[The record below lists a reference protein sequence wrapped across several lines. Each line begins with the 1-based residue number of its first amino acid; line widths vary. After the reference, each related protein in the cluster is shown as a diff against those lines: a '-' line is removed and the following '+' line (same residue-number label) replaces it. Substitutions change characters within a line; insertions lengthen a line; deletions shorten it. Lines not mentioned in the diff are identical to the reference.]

1 MTSPKLPDVLMSA
14 AAHRRPLM
22 RLLVLA
28 QVLYVLGVAG
38 AGYATTAYGK
48 RLILNAGPIDP
59 RELSVGDF
67 VRLTYGISAV
77 PLATW
82 RDATPPKNRQSVYVL
97 LNSAGS
103 DSTAVVLGVYTKEPK
118 MATAGQ
124 AILRGWVTSV
134 FPHTLGLRFGLERY
148 YVPESS
154 FLRHEKPNRPS
165 SLRVRV
171 SIAPWGQARIT
182 QVEKQ

>member
-14 AAHRRPLM
+14 AAHRRPLI

-38 AGYATTAYGK
+38 AGYATTAFGK
-48 RLILNAGPIDP
+48 RLILSAGPIAP
-59 RELSVGDF
+59 HELTTGDF

-82 RDATPPKNRQSVYVL
+82 RAATPPKNRQSVYVL
-97 LNSAGS
+97 LNSAGP
-103 DSTAVVLGVYTKEPK
+103 DSTAVVLGVYPKEPTA
-118 MATAGQ
+118 ATGQ
-124 AILRGWVTSV
+124 AILRGWVMSV
-134 FPHTLGLRFGLERY
+134 FPHTLALRFGLERY
-148 YVPESS
+148 YVPENS

-165 SLRVRV
+165 ALRVRV

-182 QVEKQ
+182 GVEKQ